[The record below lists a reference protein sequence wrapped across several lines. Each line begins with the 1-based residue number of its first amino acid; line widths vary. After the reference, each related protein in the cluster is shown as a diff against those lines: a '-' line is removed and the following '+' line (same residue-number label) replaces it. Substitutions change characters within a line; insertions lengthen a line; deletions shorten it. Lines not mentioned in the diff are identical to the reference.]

1 VDGIFYSPSHP
12 IHQKGN
18 HGPHDHSDQD
28 LASDD
33 HPTDNHVTPIP
44 WDDVQVFRKVSFS
57 HTIIGPT
64 NKNSK
69 ESLSGT
75 IVNGRV
81 DHGLGRILPC
91 RDPMKP
97 LSKRRFQTLLVVVEV
112 KPPYNFISSFPQ
124 LVVYLAA
131 LHQSRLRR
139 KRSDTSVYGVL
150 SDGYRFTFVR
160 ITHNGSL
167 EHSKCFDITQGDIET
182 ILGCMKYI
190 LEKSSPNVT
199 CKMDG
204 SESVGDEGDSDEEMD
219 VDG

>member
-1 VDGIFYSPSHP
+1 MGIEYVLENYGENFGWSSAR
-12 IHQKGN
+12 
-18 HGPHDHSDQD
+18 SSE
-28 LASDD
+28 A
-33 HPTDNHVTPIP
+33 
-44 WDDVQVFRKVSFS
+44 VSRTALDFLLNECLTVMVS
-57 HTIIGPT
+57 II
-64 NKNSK
+64 SWW
-69 ESLSGT
+69 
-75 IVNGRV
+75 I
-81 DHGLGRILPC
+81 HGLGRILPC